1 MYEIQFHPADIRKQ
15 VKYLFLTRRVARR
28 VAIGGVACLAFLLT
42 GLLLAPIG
50 IQSLLVSSE
59 LRVLAHQSSLQR
71 EILVERRSALGRLK
85 RRLEAA
91 SVRQQQMGLI
101 LGAPQEERGLGGFPE
116 SLEMTLSVPEAQL
129 AMRQGLKLETD
140 SKALLVLADDLA
152 SFAHENDELTRSV
165 PSICPLPIGNFVL
178 TSPFGNRTSPF
189 TNAPDFHAG
198 IDLAAHVGTS
208 TMASGDGRVIF
219 AGRFPLR
226 RNVRWWRYGNV
237 VVLSHAER
245 YVSIYA
251 HLDEIAV
258 RRGQQVRR
266 GESIGTVGNTGW
278 STSPHLHYEVRAR
291 DGAEGE
297 PVPVDPRIYI
307 LNYQWKG
314 HEAMLAASRSAPAPA
329 FDPLPSRLR

>member
-1 MYEIQFHPADIRKQ
+1 MYEVQFHPSDIRKQ
-15 VKYLFLTRRVARR
+15 VKYFFLTRKTARR
-28 VAIGGVACLAFLLT
+28 LAAGAAA
-42 GLLLAPIG
+42 GLLLLLAGLAFAPLG
-50 IQSLLVSSE
+50 VQSLLVSSE
-59 LRVLAHQSSLQR
+59 LRILGHQNNLQR
-71 EILVERRSALGRLK
+71 EILEERRTGLERLR

-91 SVRQQQMGLI
+91 SLRQQQMGLI
-101 LGAPQEERGLGGFPE
+101 LGAPQNERGLGGFPE
-116 SLEMTLSVPEAQL
+116 QLDLSVNVPEAQL
-129 AMRQGLKLETD
+129 AVRQAVKLDTD

-152 SFAHENDELTRSV
+152 RFAHENDELTRSV
-165 PSICPLPIGNFVL
+165 PSICPLPIGSFVL
-178 TSPFGNRTSPF
+178 TSPFGERLSPF

-198 IDLAAHVGTS
+198 IDLAAHVGTL
-208 TMASGDGRVIF
+208 TLAAGDGRVVF

-251 HLDEIAV
+251 HLDEIVV
-258 RRGQQVRR
+258 RRGQQVQR

-278 STSPHLHYEVRAR
+278 STSPHLHFEVRVR

-314 HEAMLAASRSAPAPA
+314 HEAMLAASRTAPAPA
-329 FDPLPSRLR
+329 FDPLPSRFR